1 MPPKSPLLPSP
12 PLEFFPTY
20 VEFHGILDPIIFER
34 TQTLHYFSPI
44 PSYGL
49 QTQGDQSNV

>member
-49 QTQGDQSNV
+49 QTQGDQSTV